1 MDSYRR
7 VIDDQFVSIFLGYV
21 MHTFSRSA
29 KQTLGLLAV
38 DNIHLSSQGLN
49 LFAAVDRGEMT
60 IDDAKSS
67 N

>member
-1 MDSYRR
+1 
-7 VIDDQFVSIFLGYV
+7 
-21 MHTFSRSA
+21 MHIFSRSA

-60 IDDAKSS
+60 TDDAKEAIKKRAYAYAATGTTVIARIR
-67 N
+67 